1 MSLKGTRQL
10 NDDIVPSLNGK
21 RLLGTRQI
29 IGPSDVEPLAL
40 GTKRANRFAIVDQPQ
55 HQIGKIQILSAS
67 NVGQNTRLVDVNAHT
82 YMMDPLWLFPIARH
96 SIPAVE
102 PQPSQI
108 NFPPPLMCRDR

>member
-29 IGPSDVEPLAL
+29 IRPADVEPLAL

-67 NVGQNTRLVDVNAHT
+67 NVWQNTRLVDVNAHA
-82 YMMDPLWLFPIARH
+82 YMVNFLRLLAISGHPVT
-96 SIPAVE
+96 AVE
-102 PQPSQI
+102 LQHSQI
-108 NFPPPLMCRDR
+108 DF